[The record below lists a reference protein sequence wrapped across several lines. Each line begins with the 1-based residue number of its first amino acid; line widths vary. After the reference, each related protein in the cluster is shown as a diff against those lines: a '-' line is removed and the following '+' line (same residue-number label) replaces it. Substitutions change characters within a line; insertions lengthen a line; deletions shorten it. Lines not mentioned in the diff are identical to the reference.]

1 MKEKYIKQIMKQ
13 LTCSKQRKEEIRKQ
27 LNADIEDALSA
38 GEAFEKVRV
47 RMGEPNEIAN
57 SLNQDFS
64 EEEKKKYKRERRMLS
79 SKLNTASSVTLK

>member
-38 GEAFEKVRV
+38 GEAFRKGPRQNGRTE
-47 RMGEPNEIAN
+47 
-57 SLNQDFS
+57 
-64 EEEKKKYKRERRMLS
+64 
-79 SKLNTASSVTLK
+79 